1 MNFRL
6 VDTRRAAEFFRR
18 YGAMAILAAI
28 VIVSLAGLADLGVHD
43 RRGDATR
50 TANQAVAIAADT
62 ARAILDRQQR
72 GLDQL
77 ARIAATAPDA
87 ATQRFLNQLSSLAPG
102 VRAAAIGDP
111 TGTVELRSDDEL
123 DEPILAALTTD
134 AAKEAAQNPRAAMLV
149 TQTLRDGDAT
159 LVGLARPWLD
169 VDGRFTGLAL
179 VAIDRSALAGIDLVR
194 ADGSPLFT
202 GDSKPN
208 TRQVAL
214 EGFPLML
221 RYAPPVT
228 GFWRSRGAG
237 PFVAIAIVG
246 GAAILTLLT
255 LLVGRLSRL
264 LSAAVRQAAVERDLR
279 DRLAATA
286 AAADRTGE
294 LNRTKSQFFAQV
306 THELR
311 TPLNAILGFSE
322 TIRQEMFGPVANP
335 RYLEYAGLINDAGSH
350 LLSLINDLLDEARI
364 ESGKME
370 IAPIRVSAPALARS
384 ALDLVEPLAEGRD
397 IAVATIGL
405 SSSPDLDVDP
415 RVMKQVLVNLL
426 ANAIKYTPPGGR
438 IELRFTAP
446 DDGGLAIEIAD
457 TGIGMSA
464 EDLRVAFEPFGRAGG
479 TEARRQQG
487 TGLGLSLARALV
499 RLHGGDLTL
508 ASQVNSGTTATVLLP
523 ASAVFGRPGANPL
536 EAKTPQAA

>member
-1 MNFRL
+1 
-6 VDTRRAAEFFRR
+6 
-18 YGAMAILAAI
+18 
-28 VIVSLAGLADLGVHD
+28 
-43 RRGDATR
+43 
-50 TANQAVAIAADT
+50 
-62 ARAILDRQQR
+62 
-72 GLDQL
+72 
-77 ARIAATAPDA
+77 
-87 ATQRFLNQLSSLAPG
+87 
-102 VRAAAIGDP
+102 
-111 TGTVELRSDDEL
+111 
-123 DEPILAALTTD
+123 
-134 AAKEAAQNPRAAMLV
+134 
-149 TQTLRDGDAT
+149 
-159 LVGLARPWLD
+159 
-169 VDGRFTGLAL
+169 
-179 VAIDRSALAGIDLVR
+179 
-194 ADGSPLFT
+194 
-202 GDSKPN
+202 
-208 TRQVAL
+208 
-214 EGFPLML
+214 
-221 RYAPPVT
+221 
-228 GFWRSRGAG
+228 
-237 PFVAIAIVG
+237 
-246 GAAILTLLT
+246 
-255 LLVGRLSRL
+255 
-264 LSAAVRQAAVERDLR
+264 
-279 DRLAATA
+279 
-286 AAADRTGE
+286 
-294 LNRTKSQFFAQV
+294 
-306 THELR
+306 
-311 TPLNAILGFSE
+311 
-322 TIRQEMFGPVANP
+322 
-335 RYLEYAGLINDAGSH
+335 
-350 LLSLINDLLDEARI
+350 
-364 ESGKME
+364 ME